1 MNKNYAELIEEMECK
16 INGEMLEE
24 LTQRGGLNSFKSF
37 MFKFIIQIEKMLDG
51 DTFFDIQLRDELSQ
65 KVHMKAFSYIH
76 EAKSYA
82 KATEYI
88 HKIAQ
93 TFIKA
98 GN

>member
-24 LTQRGGLNSFKSF
+24 LTQRGGLNSCKYY
-37 MFKFIIQIEKMLDG
+37 MNKFIVQIEKMLDG
-51 DTFFDIQLRDELSQ
+51 ETFFDIQIRDELSQ
-65 KVHMKAFSYIH
+65 NVHMKACSYIH
-76 EAKSYA
+76 EAKSFA

>member
-24 LTQRGGLNSFKSF
+24 LTQRGGLNSFRVY
-37 MFKFIIQIEKMLDG
+37 MTRFIIQIEKMLDG
-51 DTFFDIQLRDELSQ
+51 DTFFDIQLRDDRSRE
-65 KVHMKAFSYIH
+65 VHMKAFSYIH
-76 EAKSYA
+76 EARSYA